1 VLQYEESALS
11 EALPASLAPFV
22 EPCAGPSLRSETAS
36 ASRAAALVEA
46 LRRAKR
52 TASAIPS
59 EVADAQ
65 DSLERRIRAHL
76 THGRVQ
82 VTLTDNRYTMISVRR
97 LAAREDRGGD
107 EDPVSSA
114 GGEAGKAPRGIHRS
128 EIAGEDPASSAGG
141 VGGKAPRGFNRSEL
155 GAGDPAGLAGGV
167 GPRAHR
173 GVERSE
179 PGTAPA
185 GSGAKIP
192 RGVPRSEMGGGGP
205 AGSAGGAGSEA
216 RGINRRYEV
225 RLHHMFADAD
235 PVITRALAHYIAD
248 NDADAS
254 RILGDFIDANSGHV
268 RGRSRRAPAQLILTA
283 GEHHDLREIFDEL
296 NARYFDHRI
305 DAAITWG
312 PRSGRPRRRNS
323 IKMGSYSVED
333 RLIRIHRSL
342 DRAFVPRF
350 FVAWIVFHEMLHQVH
365 DIRVKNGRREFHSK
379 EFLAA
384 EASFELYE
392 QARLWERR
400 HLDALLTY

>member
-1 VLQYEESALS
+1 MS

-46 LRRAKR
+46 LRRARK
-52 TASAIPS
+52 TASAVPS
-59 EVADAQ
+59 EVTDAQ

-97 LAAREDRGGD
+97 IAAHEDRGTAERGD
-107 EDPVSSA
+107 GHERA
-114 GGEAGKAPRGIHRS
+114 ETGG
-128 EIAGEDPASSAGG
+128 
-141 VGGKAPRGFNRSEL
+141 
-155 GAGDPAGLAGGV
+155 
-167 GPRAHR
+167 
-173 GVERSE
+173 
-179 PGTAPA
+179 PA
-185 GSGAKIP
+185 GSAIGAGKSL
-192 RGVPRSEMGGGGP
+192 RGIDRGEPGGGSP
-205 AGSAGGAGSEA
+205 AGSAGGAGGKA
-216 RGINRRYEV
+216 HRGIDRRYEV

-235 PVITRALAHYIAD
+235 PVITRALARYIAD

-296 NARYFDHRI
+296 NARYFDNRI

-350 FVAWIVFHEMLHQVH
+350 FVAWIVFHEMLHQIH

-384 EASFELYE
+384 EAGFELYE